1 MNVRIKFGL
10 FCLCLVGLQIIFAAI
25 LFIGVFHLKI
35 IDKRNIPLCMSTI
48 IMLGGI
54 SIIVGAVIAKKRKA
68 RKKMQN
74 KYDQE
79 VKK

>member
-1 MNVRIKFGL
+1 MNIRVKFGL
-10 FCLCLVGLQIIFAAI
+10 FCICLVGFQIILSAI

-54 SIIVGAVIAKKRKA
+54 GIIVGAVIAKKKEGKEKDA
-68 RKKMQN
+68 K
-74 KYDQE
+74 
-79 VKK
+79 